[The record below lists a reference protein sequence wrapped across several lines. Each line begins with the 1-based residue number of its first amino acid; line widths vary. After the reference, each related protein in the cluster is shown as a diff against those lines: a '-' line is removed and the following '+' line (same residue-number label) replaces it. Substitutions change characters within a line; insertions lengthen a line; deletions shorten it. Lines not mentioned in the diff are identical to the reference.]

1 MTDTPKAIEINCET
15 GVVTER
21 ELTAEEITQN
31 EANAAA
37 WAARKAEEDAAAASV
52 AAAKEAA
59 HVKLAALGLS
69 PEEIAALTK

>member
-1 MTDTPKAIEINCET
+1 MTDTPKAIEVNCET

-21 ELTAEEITQN
+21 ELTAEEIAQN

-37 WAARKAEEDAAAASV
+37 WATEKAASDAAAASV